1 MERLQPISE
10 ASVPELRRRLG
21 SRLRGLGYQAAD
33 ELARRGQSQV
43 LLEALQSRD
52 RNLRL
57 NASWAIRLVESTE
70 AVRLL
75 VESLRHDR
83 EFFLAA
89 QQALSHRPSPELVPV
104 LVGLARDRGNRN
116 RKFHAMLLADVPGPQ
131 VLDALYEGLQ
141 GDDQELQ
148 EGCFLA
154 LKHGREDLRRQAG
167 PALVQALSV
176 RLPLPRRS
184 PLAFTR
190 RARAL
195 RDVPLLLI
203 AAVGFSAGDQ
213 GVGVLTGIVRS
224 EADIA
229 YRHAA
234 LSALVEIGEPAVARS
249 WRLVLSLVQE
259 GDGDLADSAAEALR
273 RLRAAEAEPALLE
286 LLLHGSAQQ
295 RRNAAH
301 ALEDCG
307 GPHCIPDLHDRLGQ
321 DREVHVRRTAARTL
335 GVLRDPRSPGFLS
348 QALAD
353 RDRWVGWN
361 AAWALGQY
369 RDPALAHRLL
379 AGLEGDDPRL
389 RWSCAEALGQ
399 LGQSTPEVLQALVR
413 CVARHRGLVA
423 RGAAWALRQLDLA
436 AALGYAVQLLQS
448 PDPRQRRLG
457 QRARY
462 WLQPE
467 RASYAPH
474 LPLRSSRRGGLF
486 PSPPRRAEPPP
497 PPGGSGTRDPGGS
510 FPEEGRC

>member
-1 MERLQPISE
+1 MERLQPLSE

-33 ELARRGQSQV
+33 ELARRGQSAI

-70 AVRLL
+70 AIRLL
-75 VESLRHDR
+75 VESLREDR

-89 QQALSHRPSPELVPV
+89 QQALSHRPCPELVP
-104 LVGLARDRGNRN
+104 LLIRQARDRRNRN

-131 VLDALYEGLQ
+131 VLDALFEGIQ
-141 GDDQELQ
+141 ADDQELQ

-154 LKHGREDLRRQAG
+154 LKHGRQEMRHQAG
-167 PALVQALSV
+167 PALAQALSV

-190 RARAL
+190 RSRAL

-249 WRLVLSLVQE
+249 WRLVLSLIQE

-273 RLRAAEAEPALLE
+273 RLMASEAEPALLE
-286 LLLHGSAQQ
+286 LARHGSPQQ

-301 ALEDCG
+301 ALEGCG
-307 GPHCIPDLHDRLGQ
+307 GPQGAPILHDRLVG
-321 DREVHVRRTAARTL
+321 DPDVHVRRTAARTL
-335 GVLRDPRSPGFLS
+335 GVLQDPRSPGFLS

-369 RDPALAHRLL
+369 RDPALVPRLL
-379 AGLEGDDPRL
+379 SGLEGENPRR

-399 LGQSTPEVLQALVR
+399 LGHSTPEVLQALVQ
-413 CVARHRGLVA
+413 CLGRHHGLVA

-436 AALGYAVQLLQS
+436 TALGYAVQLLES
-448 PDPRQRRLG
+448 PDPREQRLG
-457 QRARY
+457 RRARY

-467 RASYAPH
+467 RSSYAPH
-474 LPLRSSRRGGLF
+474 LPLRSSRRGGVF
-486 PSPPRRAEPPP
+486 PSPPRQTGAAPPP
-497 PPGGSGTRDPGGS
+497 RADRG
-510 FPEEGRC
+510 